1 MKSHS
6 LRLHLIAVPALALV
20 LIACA
25 PALTTPT
32 AEPAPTPTPLA
43 SATALVPTATTAPA
57 PTLSPTAVPGGSVHP
72 PDARTG
78 LAEIDAIIEAVL
90 ANDLT
95 AKRALIDYVTTPCT
109 TALGM
114 GGPPKCQAGESDGTL
129 VEVFPILGQEG
140 EFVRPQAIDSRLDFA
155 VQGLY
160 AVYRI
165 PGDAYQEAYW
175 PAGEY
180 GIVFIDRRD
189 ELTVIAHA
197 AGDSIVRLDFLRW
210 PAATIVAAE
219 AGELLLPPP
228 GWTGRGTLEGHVT
241 LGPLVPVQHEG
252 TPEPTPGPDAW
263 QGRVILIYAEDG
275 QTQVALAQINVQGNY
290 RVVLPAGTY
299 VVDIIRRGPE
309 RGIDLPQTVVVVAD
323 QVTRLDVE
331 IDTGIR

>member
-1 MKSHS
+1 MKSHR
-6 LRLHLIAVPALALV
+6 LRLHLIAVPALVLV

-25 PALTTPT
+25 PTLATPT
-32 AEPAPTPTPLA
+32 AGPAPSPTPLA
-43 SATALVPTATTAPA
+43 TATVPVPTAAPA
-57 PTLSPTAVPGGSVHP
+57 PTLSPTAMPEGLVHP
-72 PDARTG
+72 LDTRTG
-78 LAEIDAIIEAVL
+78 MAEIDAIIEAVL

-109 TALGM
+109 TTLGM

-129 VEVFPILGQEG
+129 VEVFPVLGQEG
-140 EFVRPQAIDSRLDFA
+140 EFVRPQAIDSRLEFA
-155 VQGLY
+155 VEGLY

-165 PGDAYQEAYW
+165 PGDADQEAYW

-180 GIVFIDRRD
+180 GIVFIDRR
-189 ELTVIAHA
+189 EGLTTTAHA
-197 AGDSIVRLDFLRW
+197 TGGRIVRLDFRWW
-210 PAATIVAAE
+210 PAATLVAAE

-228 GWTGRGTLEGHVT
+228 GWLGRGTLEGHVT
-241 LGPLVPVQHEG
+241 IGPLVPVQHEG
-252 TPEPTPGPDAW
+252 TPEPTPGPEVW

-275 QTQVALAQINVQGNY
+275 QREIALAQIDVQGNY

-299 VVDIIRRGPE
+299 LVDVIRGGLE
-309 RGIDLPQTVVVVAD
+309 RGVNLPQTVVVIAD